1 MIEACRTCIDLLN
14 GALSLTARGR
24 TLYGSQHRADTLA
37 LPNDAEGWQV
47 SGLFDQLVKD
57 CNRTCHPGLQ
67 NRNASSRAKEWA
79 ESQFQHGLRDRE
91 ARARKHMLKGHR

>member
-24 TLYGSQHRADTLA
+24 TLYGSQHRTDTLA

-47 SGLFDQLVKD
+47 SGYLTSSSKTAIEPTIRGCKIETRRLAPK
-57 CNRTCHPGLQ
+57 NGLKV
-67 NRNASSRAKEWA
+67 NSNMACAIGKHEHASIC
-79 ESQFQHGLRDRE
+79 
-91 ARARKHMLKGHR
+91 